1 MNEKM
6 KIKTR
11 IYFTGIVSLLI
22 WCHLVWDY
30 FHGGV
35 PTHHILHRADL
46 PGISNWW
53 GGIVLPLLTW
63 YLLYRIHV
71 RMVNKEKLGEPQNTS
86 NIIYRFIGALLFG
99 ILLSIFFSI
108 GSDFPGYMMIGL
120 FVVSFFVPLYLPEYL
135 LGFVIGMAYTF
146 GVILPV
152 GIGILLTLI
161 FIITYKF
168 VRRSILYL
176 GAKITSKKSKMN

>member
-1 MNEKM
+1 M
-6 KIKTR
+6 KLKTR

-22 WCHLVWDY
+22 WSHLVWDY

-35 PTHHILHRADL
+35 PTHYILHRADL

-71 RMVNKEKLGEPQNTS
+71 RIVNKEKSGVPQNTT
-86 NIIYRFIGALLFG
+86 NIIYKFIAALLFG
-99 ILLSIFFSI
+99 ILLSFFFTI
-108 GSDFPGYMMIGL
+108 GSEFPGYMMIGL
-120 FVVSFFVPLYLPEYL
+120 VLVSFFVPLYWPEYL

-168 VRRSILYL
+168 VRRGILYL
-176 GAKITSKKSKMN
+176 ASKIGLKKSKMN